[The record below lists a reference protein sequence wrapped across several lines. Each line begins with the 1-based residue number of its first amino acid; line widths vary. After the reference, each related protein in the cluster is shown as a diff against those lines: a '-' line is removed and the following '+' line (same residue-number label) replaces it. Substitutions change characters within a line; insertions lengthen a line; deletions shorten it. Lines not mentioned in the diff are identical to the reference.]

1 MTKQLVISAYQRDY
15 GWIKYLNPS
24 VEVVVYRKGPKVEG
38 SNELHIENNVGQDVH
53 TFFYHIRNNYHN
65 LSDYTLFSQ
74 DFPFDHV
81 NNFIE
86 IANANPM
93 YWDMVAKMKID
104 EYWAF
109 STASALNW
117 EPHMPKEAYTGK
129 TLICEENGAPHHRPH
144 ELNIATLWPQI
155 FESEVPKL
163 FEFVPAGHVCV
174 RKAQIRKR
182 SPHFYNN
189 IVQLLETRHL
199 CPYEIE
205 RLEPYIFNSNIQ

>member
-15 GWIKYLNPS
+15 GWTKYLNPS

-38 SNELHIENNVGQDVH
+38 SSELHIENNVGQDVH

-81 NNFIE
+81 ANFIE
-86 IANANPM
+86 IANANPV

-129 TLICEENGAPHHRPH
+129 TLICEQNGAPHHRPH

-163 FEFVPAGHVCV
+163 FEFVPAGHFCV
-174 RKAQIRKR
+174 SKEQIRER
-182 SPHFYNN
+182 SPQFYNN

-205 RLEPYIFNSNIQ
+205 RLEPYIFNNNIQ